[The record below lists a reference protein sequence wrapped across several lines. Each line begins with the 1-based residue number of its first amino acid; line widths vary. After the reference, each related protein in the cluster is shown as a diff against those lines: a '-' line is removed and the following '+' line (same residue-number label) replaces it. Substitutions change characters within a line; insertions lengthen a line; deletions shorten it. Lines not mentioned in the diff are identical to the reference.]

1 MKITSSADILF
12 ALAEGQRIGQLRR
25 ALWQVTNKLFQEVT
39 VQAGERLKVAERD
52 GVSKTHSKRRT
63 AWNGVLEA
71 TTKIIAICESVAQLQ
86 SSEAHAKRM
95 QGEVIDIVSQVIE
108 LADAPIPDAILPEEL
123 RTQLEIVRA
132 GDPDPERF
140 ARSLLG
146 LNWPSNTSAMAESI
160 DWFNWLRL
168 HALNSNL
175 LSEIYAATPNLDAAS
190 DSDLHSLGSDAGSQA
205 AALRDA
211 ALKAAKKLRDDY
223 ASPAM
228 ASAMWGAIY
237 EFEEWLISTGTG
249 QLAASAAAATAR
261 VNDNK
266 PDANRWAR
274 EVGQACEIIRI
285 GLAFD
290 AGMRAI
296 LLAYALHDVRRLTAF
311 AETGE
316 LPTASATPDLPRS
329 SLDDV
334 AHAAEGNLVE
344 IDAIVSDAEFRVG
357 APSNRSLLTMG
368 PSGAVRVLVP
378 HVAVDSFGI
387 TKGVWVQVRGKA
399 FPSGK
404 DGIAGPVVMA
414 GRVPWA
420 EASRDSFMDALI
432 FAGRNYFEVRPGGL
446 DLVAGR
452 VAGSRTTLNEIGMRE

>member
-12 ALAEGQRIGQLRR
+12 VLAEGQRTGQLRR
-25 ALWQVTNKLFQEVT
+25 ALWQVTKKLFQEVT

-52 GVSKTHSKRRT
+52 GVSRTHSKRRA

-86 SSEAHAKRM
+86 SSEVYAKRM
-95 QGEVIDIVSQVIE
+95 QGDVVDIVSQVIE
-108 LADAPIPDAILPEEL
+108 LANAPIPDAILPEEL
-123 RTQLEIVRA
+123 RTQLETVRA

-146 LNWPSNTSAMAESI
+146 LNWPSSISAMAESI
-160 DWFNWLRL
+160 EWFNWLRL
-168 HALNSNL
+168 HALNANL
-175 LSEIYAATPNLDAAS
+175 LSKIYAATPNMAAAS
-190 DSDLHSLGSDAGSQA
+190 ESDLNSLGTDAGSQA

-211 ALKAAKKLRDDY
+211 ALKAARMLRDDR
-223 ASPAM
+223 ATPAM
-228 ASAMWGAIY
+228 AIAMWGAIY
-237 EFEEWLISTGTG
+237 EFEEWLTSTGTD

-261 VNDNK
+261 VDDNT

-296 LLAYALHDVRRLTAF
+296 LLAYALHDARRLTAF
-311 AETGE
+311 AETSE

-329 SLDDV
+329 SLGDV
-334 AHAAEGNLVE
+334 AHVAEGDLVE
-344 IDAIVSDAEFRVG
+344 IDAIVSDAEFRVSS
-357 APSNRSLLTMG
+357 ASNRSVLTMG

-387 TKGVWVQVRGKA
+387 TKGVWLQVRGKA
-399 FPSGK
+399 FPNGK

-432 FAGRNYFEVRPGGL
+432 FAGRNSFEVRPGGL
-446 DLVAGR
+446 DLIAGR
-452 VAGSRTTLNEIGMRE
+452 VAGSRSTLNEIGMRE